1 MIELTGFTRRVY
13 EMFRLFDSVNKTPSS
28 RGVSGEKKEDFLTLD
43 SNNNQP
49 DQSAAF
55 TRLNHTLATAGT
67 VLESIDIDYI
77 SVDSISII
85 SPNGDILIPSLS
97 FKVDHSC
104 FSFTIYSL
112 LYLIEFLRSNVEWTH
127 WSQVRTAV
135 ERARCFAYWAVYG
148 LCIMVW
154 LNDR

>member
-13 EMFRLFDSVNKTPSS
+13 EMFRLFDSVNKPPSS
-28 RGVSGEKKEDFLTLD
+28 RGVGQEKKEDFLTLD

-55 TRLNHTLATAGT
+55 TRLNHELATAGT

-97 FKVDHSC
+97 FKVDNRC
-104 FSFTIYSL
+104 FSFTIYSIL
-112 LYLIEFLRSNVEWTH
+112 NPIEFLRSNVE
-127 WSQVRTAV
+127 
-135 ERARCFAYWAVYG
+135 
-148 LCIMVW
+148 
-154 LNDR
+154 